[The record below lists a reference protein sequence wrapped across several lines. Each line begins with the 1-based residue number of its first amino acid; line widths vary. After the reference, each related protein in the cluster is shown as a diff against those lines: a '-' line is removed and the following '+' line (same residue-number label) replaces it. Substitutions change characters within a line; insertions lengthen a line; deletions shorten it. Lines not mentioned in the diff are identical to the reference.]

1 MKFTDINEPSIHVTD
16 KQQRLSQLFNQRAE
30 LRETLQQARRDG
42 ATDVAVTL
50 NRKLARLN
58 ETIEL
63 LQESASGLVAAK
75 ARLAKLKSEL
85 EDLPQ
90 NPQTQ
95 AGYDAIDELR
105 DKVQAAQREVDS
117 LTEAASQPPSI
128 ATDATMAFEHHL
140 QVATELLQSIQQQ
153 LTQFASAQ
161 RRNARDWGY
170 AGTMQKVAS
179 QLKDV
184 HEFFGN

>member
-1 MKFTDINEPSIHVTD
+1 MKFTDINESLANVTD
-16 KQQRLSQLFNQRAE
+16 KQHRLNQLFNQRAE
-30 LRETLQQARRDG
+30 LRDTLNQARLNG
-42 ATDVAVTL
+42 AADVAVTL

-85 EDLPQ
+85 EELPQ

-105 DKVQAAQREVDS
+105 DKVRAAQREVDS
-117 LTEAASQPPSI
+117 LTETAAQPPSI
-128 ATDATMAFEHHL
+128 ATDSTMAFEHHL
-140 QVATELLQSIQQQ
+140 QTATELLQVIQQQ

-170 AGTMQKVAS
+170 AGTMQQVVAR
-179 QLKDV
+179 LKEV
-184 HEFFGN
+184 HEYFGN